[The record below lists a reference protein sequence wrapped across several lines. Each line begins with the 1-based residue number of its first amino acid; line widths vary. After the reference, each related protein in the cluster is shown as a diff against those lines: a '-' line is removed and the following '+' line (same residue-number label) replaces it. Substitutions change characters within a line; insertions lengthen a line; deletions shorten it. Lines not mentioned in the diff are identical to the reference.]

1 MHFYFKWILVPIS
14 FFPLWENICTF
25 ESHGSQLTLL
35 SGLRIDIL
43 INVNWI
49 GIDKYCGPTQTIES
63 NGPWVGEY
71 GVAFNSGG
79 CIVSNPFVE
88 SSW

>member
-1 MHFYFKWILVPIS
+1 MNFGNDI
-14 FFPLWENICTF
+14 FFPLRENLCTF
-25 ESHGSQLTLL
+25 ESQGSKLTLL
-35 SGLRIDIL
+35 SDLGIDKL
-43 INVNWI
+43 IKVNWI
-49 GIDKYCGPTQTIES
+49 KIGKYCGPTQTIES
-63 NGPWVGEY
+63 NCPWVGKS

>member
-1 MHFYFKWILVPIS
+1 MHFILS
-14 FFPLWENICTF
+14 EFWYRYLFPLRENLCTF
-25 ESHGSQLTLL
+25 ESQGSQLTLL
-35 SGLRIDIL
+35 SDLGIDKL

-79 CIVSNPFVE
+79 CIVSNPFLE